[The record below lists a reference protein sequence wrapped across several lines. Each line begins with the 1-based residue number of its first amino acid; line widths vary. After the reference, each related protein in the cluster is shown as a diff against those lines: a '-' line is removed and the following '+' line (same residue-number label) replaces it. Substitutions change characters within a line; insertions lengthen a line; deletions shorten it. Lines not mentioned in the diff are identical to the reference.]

1 MTTRNE
7 NIVPDVADFETACA
21 IMTEMADIAGRA
33 PWSMPRTLAQWVATI
48 RSNERLIPHA
58 PDGLSH
64 AVGTP
69 PSRAQIESL
78 EYLRNPSSRFPA
90 AFKRWVDDATLHT
103 GTVMRDIRGA
113 WHVVYR
119 SYYGLTDAYGQ
130 PYVAIYPDTVSLL
143 ADGWIVD

>member
-21 IMTEMADIAGRA
+21 IMADIAGHA
-33 PWSMPRTLAQWVATI
+33 PWSAYHRALAQWVATI

-64 AVGTP
+64 AVGIP

-78 EYLRNPSSRFPA
+78 EYLRNPNSRFPA

-119 SYYGLTDAYGQ
+119 SYYGSTGTYGQ